1 MRQKY
6 LRAVADVAKAAVK
19 CPGKYFAENTRYFS
33 TCCFLV
39 IVAKNTMSPA
49 VPVKCVHPYSGLL
62 VILSCENVFH
72 DAQLSRDL
80 KHIRQKSDPTT
91 KIK

>member
-1 MRQKY
+1 
-6 LRAVADVAKAAVK
+6 
-19 CPGKYFAENTRYFS
+19 
-33 TCCFLV
+33 
-39 IVAKNTMSPA
+39 MSPA

-80 KHIRQKSDPTT
+80 KYIRQISDPTT
-91 KIK
+91 KIKLHEIDMSPCVTVRVAIINSLLYDGARHNR